1 MKRGGGFLP
10 IHSASWCFANE
21 PKYDKLVGGR
31 FESHLDGIFNP
42 RIVDSNHE
50 ITKDLESFNE
60 WDETYFHINH
70 NKKNRKVLMVRDV
83 MPGDPNKD
91 PEPWTWIR
99 THGKGRVFY
108 TASGHDERVWSNKN
122 FQKLIKKGQ
131 RGVSP
136 FFVPKMIPNIAGGQI
151 AIKNNLHGLNFS
163 MSTACSSATDAIGM
177 AYRLISNGYSKA
189 ILCGGAEGSITPLTL
204 SGFANM
210 KALSKNN
217 ENPQGA
223 SRPFD
228 KDRDGFI
235 LSEGAGM
242 LMVEDYDEAKKRDAN
257 IIGEIIGYGITND
270 AFHITQPDNEST
282 GASKAITMA
291 LNDAGINASE
301 VGYINAHG
309 TSTYFNDML
318 ETQAIKKVFGK
329 DAKNVSISSTNSM
342 TGHLLGAAG
351 AIEAITCLNAIN
363 HGIIPPTINYNNPD
377 TECDCEV
384 NIYVQLAVFD
394 NATGNW
400 VDDVSSEHRING
412 TEEDSFTQSW
422 TSRNSSLYD
431 FELILYDSLLIFY
444 SILIYIYSSLIFQE
458 NHHPLNV

>member
-1 MKRGGGFLP
+1 MKKRVVITGEGSISPLGHDSKSLWKSLVKGNSGIDYISGFNTENFSVKIAGEVKDFDP
-10 IHSASWCFANE
+10 IDFFDAKEARKLDRFTMFSLIAASQALKSSKNNSNE
-21 PKYDKLVGGR
+21 AGVIVGTGVGGM
-31 FESHLDGIFNP
+31 H
-42 RIVDSNHE
+42 
-50 ITKDLESFNE
+50 TLEKE
-60 WDETYFHINH
+60 H
-70 NKKNRKVLMVRDV
+70 
-83 MPGDPNKD
+83 
-91 PEPWTWIR
+91 
-99 THGKGRVFY
+99 
-108 TASGHDERVWSNKN
+108 
-122 FQKLIKKGQ
+122 QKLLDKGQ

-151 AIKNNLHGLNFS
+151 AIKHNLYGLNFS

-217 ENPQGA
+217 EDPQGA

-228 KDRDGFI
+228 KNRDGFI

-242 LMVEDYDEAKKRDAN
+242 LMLEDYNEAKKRDAN

-282 GASKAITMA
+282 GASNAIKMA
-291 LNDAGINASE
+291 LGDAGINASE

-329 DAKNVSISSTNSM
+329 DAKNVSISSTKSM

-351 AIEAITCLNAIN
+351 AIEAIACINSLNK
-363 HGIIPPTINYNNPD
+363 GIIPPTINYFNQDP
-377 TECDCEV
+377 ECDLDYTSNE
-384 NIYVQLAVFD
+384 AFKKD
-394 NATGNW
+394 
-400 VDDVSSEHRING
+400 INFSMSN
-412 TEEDSFTQSW
+412 SFGFGGH
-422 TSRNSSLYD
+422 NSV
-431 FELILYDSLLIFY
+431 LIFKKF
-444 SILIYIYSSLIFQE
+444 SS
-458 NHHPLNV
+458 